1 MHYTLDEGGVHCNYK
16 EVCIVQ
22 PIHLSAHQILPQDR
36 LAGAGWE
43 FWSLDY
49 CHKRGISTCVAVPK
63 EDISVAAAFGS
74 NFKNVPKPAIYPP
87 CSRSANGESLNSV
100 GNNCFDGAAPAPRSA
115 FLLLSGL
122 DVSRLE
128 PHRLGLSRI
137 GRF

>member
-1 MHYTLDEGGVHCNYK
+1 MNTTTNT
-16 EVCIVQ
+16 
-22 PIHLSAHQILPQDR
+22 PQILPQDR
-36 LAGAGWE
+36 LVSAGLG

-115 FLLLSGL
+115 FPLLSGL